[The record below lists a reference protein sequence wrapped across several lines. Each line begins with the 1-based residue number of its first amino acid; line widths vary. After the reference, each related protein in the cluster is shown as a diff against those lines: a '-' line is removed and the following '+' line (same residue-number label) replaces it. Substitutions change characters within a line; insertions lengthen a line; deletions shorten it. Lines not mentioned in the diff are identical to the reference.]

1 MHLLAVNY
9 YVHCTF
15 WSPVNPNGKVKSIA
29 NTWPFILYFR
39 GFFGHESAISVVS
52 TAQIQAIGRAAFRI
66 FYMRVVN

>member
-15 WSPVNPNGKVKSIA
+15 ASSVNPNGKVKSIA
-29 NTWPFILYFR
+29 NTWPFSLYFQAS
-39 GFFGHESAISVVS
+39 FGHESARIVAL
-52 TAQIQAIGRAAFRI
+52 TAQILRIGRVAFRI